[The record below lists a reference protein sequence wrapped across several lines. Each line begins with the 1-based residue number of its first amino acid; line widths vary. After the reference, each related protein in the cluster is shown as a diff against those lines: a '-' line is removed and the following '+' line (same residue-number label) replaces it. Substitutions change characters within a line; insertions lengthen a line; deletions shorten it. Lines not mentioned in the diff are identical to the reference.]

1 MTAYTLPPWEGVR
14 YRFAREKVMA
24 DFTVE
29 GMSCQHCVKAVT
41 RAVTEID
48 PKAQV
53 QVDLMSGN
61 VRVDS
66 NATPEAIRA
75 AIDDAGY
82 TVAPA

>member
-1 MTAYTLPPWEGVR
+1 MS
-14 YRFAREKVMA
+14 

-48 PKAQV
+48 PQALV
-53 QVDLMSGN
+53 QVDLASGT
-61 VRVDS
+61 VKVDS
-66 NATPEAIRA
+66 TATPDAIRA
-75 AIDDAGY
+75 AIDEAGY